1 MVPFDKSATLTNVA
15 MDHKQRNLSKLFE
28 KQDAVAL
35 DDLNDD
41 EDQSLASE
49 SKASIAGHLRS
60 MLTRTASKMNVTKME
75 DDDAS
80 VVSTSEG
87 SVMPSRSVLSRTAS
101 GLSSG
106 LRRGSQLLRTSS
118 FRSMG
123 SFRHKE
129 DAEKGKGSLYGS
141 SRDLND
147 SSNSSLGSVDIL
159 DDLSHMEHPMPSAQ
173 SDQPKFDLSLMKA
186 NDTQRKDLMVNEED
200 RSTVWVKSGEEGNQ
214 HLQLD
219 IRNHSSFGSLF
230 DDNSHVNYHSSG
242 RSFISD
248 ELGSS
253 NPSLL
258 SSRGSN
264 NSIMSSSDLEESHH
278 SRLASARRG
287 RRPRRLSVDRASSGT
302 SFTDQECTLRRHLSA
317 NRIDRGG
324 EGGDNLLRSNKSAC
338 GIAAEALKNPRRRR
352 TQRPKGFSNMKLHSS
367 SGSIHQADFDA
378 MDRRFAQNQEWSTVD
393 PPKAATGQNIL
404 FNKLKTKNSFEN
416 PEINVLDRRKDDC
429 DSPGKLP
436 GLNRH
441 SSGRSFRA
449 SAITENKDMI
459 RRKNDDDS
467 EDNVRYVNRNASSR
481 SLRTSASTAS
491 SRRVDA
497 SDSQDK
503 MRGVSRLA
511 SGRSLRVSAETEGT
525 DMSRRKDEDYTQN
538 KTRGVNR
545 HSSARLLRASDETE
559 SDVSNRRSSEIGS
572 QDKTRG
578 VNRHSS
584 ARSLRSSTDI
594 ECKDINRKRDGDDS
608 QNKVQGVHRHS
619 SKHFLTASGDSEVNV
634 SSRRSSEIG
643 SQDKTRGVNRHSSAR
658 SLRSSTD
665 IESKDINRK
674 RDGDDSQNKVQGV
687 HRHSSKHS
695 LTASART
702 EVDVINRRSSDV
714 GTQDKMRGLHRHSS
728 RSSLRVLTDTESK
741 FDNQRRGE
749 IRQDKTR
756 GVTRHSSGLSFRSS
770 ADTQSKEDKAREV
783 TRTSSGRSCL
793 KAPKRAPSNDMLKS
807 LEDRRDANLVPDKSR
822 NSVARTVSFE
832 GGVASG
838 IAPKALLHHSDSLVG
853 SGDGTV
859 EESLTG
865 TDFDDDNA
873 ADKISLRKNL
883 LMGKATMNSHSEDP
897 EALSLKRE
905 CTSSGGSFIKAPHVK
920 ISQDMLNNLGQSIGV
935 KYRESN
941 GAPASQK
948 SVWRAVSFSE
958 RSPSKA
964 PLHNGSHRS
973 ISLVNINARQRG
985 DDGNSRNAVW
995 HLGEEDGKD
1004 EDKHTR
1010 RSGSESVS
1018 HS

>member
-619 SKHFLTASGDSEVNV
+619 SKH
-634 SSRRSSEIG
+634 
-643 SQDKTRGVNRHSSAR
+643 
-658 SLRSSTD
+658 
-665 IESKDINRK
+665 
-674 RDGDDSQNKVQGV
+674 
-687 HRHSSKHS
+687 S